1 VDIFRDNSSCAGFE
15 PLFPGPYWSLTGNTF
30 NGRKHNLTAA
40 AQRLI
45 SLTDSKLAVC
55 PWHGHRIQTAN
66 PEEHRGGTHGIHC
79 TPAGHTLILPLIY
92 LLRVSHN
99 VACAMNHILIPISP
113 GELLDKITILEIK
126 SERIESVEK
135 KSNVN
140 TELGML
146 NKVWTDATSEDASL
160 KSMRKELKSINES
173 LWVIEDDIREEERN
187 RQFGERFI
195 ELARSVYVTNDQRA
209 DVKKRIN
216 LHLNSD
222 IVEEKSYKD
231 YS

>member
-1 VDIFRDNSSCAGFE
+1 
-15 PLFPGPYWSLTGNTF
+15 
-30 NGRKHNLTAA
+30 
-40 AQRLI
+40 
-45 SLTDSKLAVC
+45 
-55 PWHGHRIQTAN
+55 
-66 PEEHRGGTHGIHC
+66 
-79 TPAGHTLILPLIY
+79 
-92 LLRVSHN
+92 
-99 VACAMNHILIPISP
+99 MNHILIPISP

-126 SERIESVEK
+126 SERIESAEK
-135 KSNVN
+135 KSNVD

-146 NKVWTDATSEDASL
+146 TKVWRDNTSEDGKLAT
-160 KSMRKELKSINES
+160 MRKELKTINES

-187 RQFGERFI
+187 RQFGERFV